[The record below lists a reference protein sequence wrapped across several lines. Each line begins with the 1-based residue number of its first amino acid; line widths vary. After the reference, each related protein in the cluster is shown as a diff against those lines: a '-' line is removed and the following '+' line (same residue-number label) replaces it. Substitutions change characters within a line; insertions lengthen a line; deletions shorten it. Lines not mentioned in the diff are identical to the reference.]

1 MFDEEGYA
9 IIPIYCSRVIPLVYG
24 SSFVISDSNSTNLQK
39 GVSFKCDYKSLSLL
53 KQNVNK
59 KFVIPQTTG

>member
-24 SSFVISDSNSTNLQK
+24 SSFVISDSNSTDLRCELQ
-39 GVSFKCDYKSLSLL
+39 V
-53 KQNVNK
+53 
-59 KFVIPQTTG
+59 